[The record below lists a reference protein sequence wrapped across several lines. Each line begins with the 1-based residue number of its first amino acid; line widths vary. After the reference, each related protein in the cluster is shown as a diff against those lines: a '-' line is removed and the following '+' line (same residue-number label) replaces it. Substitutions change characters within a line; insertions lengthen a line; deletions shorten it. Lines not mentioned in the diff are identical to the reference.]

1 MLTKNEKLKNDNIDK
16 IALFLNK
23 KYNKVFKDKQFT
35 IDILKK
41 EISKLLIRK
50 DMKTFNF
57 NENIKKLEKSILK
70 KVTNYGEIKYEPIQ
84 MAKINDLLSYNSKQ
98 IEEKNDIQNNRNI
111 PIPNNPKI
119 KAPNSANNR
128 IKMNQQ
134 KRVQN
139 AIPETKN
146 INNNNIQTQ
155 NIKLNNNIK
164 KNNEIPYPTEKM
176 EKLKERK
183 NNKWAIQI
191 NKEHEQFLKEQEQ
204 EKKSLYEKKL
214 KQREILEQQ
223 IKEKRENN
231 MKMKEGEKCQPFL
244 TSLNFGNDNINDK
257 LSNRQNN
264 KIKRPLSSK
273 TIISKKKEEEE

>member
-223 IKEKRENN
+223 IREKREAQQ
-231 MKMKEGEKCQPFL
+231 KTRYEEIGQP
-244 TSLNFGNDNINDK
+244 SLIK
-257 LSNRQNN
+257 
-264 KIKRPLSSK
+264 KIK
-273 TIISKKKEEEE
+273 

>member
-273 TIISKKKEEEE
+273 PIISKKKEEEE